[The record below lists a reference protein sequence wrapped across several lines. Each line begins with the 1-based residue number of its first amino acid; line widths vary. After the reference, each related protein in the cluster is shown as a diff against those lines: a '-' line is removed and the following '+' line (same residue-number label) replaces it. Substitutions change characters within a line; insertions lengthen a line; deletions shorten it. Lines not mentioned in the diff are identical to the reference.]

1 MGANGL
7 TIQIAVSMQ
16 FQRALYDPSQYT
28 LVGSN
33 YYSRLNASKI
43 KKTVYI
49 IYVYCVY
56 LLYMYKYTHMYMYI
70 FKLILY
76 IDIWG
81 AWWQKLR
88 DWGGASSLRPSGSLT
103 QTQFHKH
110 LLCTFYSVFI
120 FFYHIYALVLCYFYI
135 IFIFILLHCPLSGPD
150 LIYISLLIIPCIIYY
165 VTNKET
171 LNFYATHFLHLYSQ
185 IPLTVTLFQT
195 ILILRFSFINKNRTE
210 IVMVMLK
217 SQDCGV

>member
-28 LVGSN
+28 LVCSN
-33 YYSRLNASKI
+33 DYSRLTASKI
-43 KKTVYI
+43 KKNVYI

-70 FKLILY
+70 FKLIWY

-88 DWGGASSLRPSGSLT
+88 DWGGASSLRPSGCLT
-103 QTQFHKH
+103 QTQFHK
-110 LLCTFYSVFI
+110 
-120 FFYHIYALVLCYFYI
+120 
-135 IFIFILLHCPLSGPD
+135 PLQD
-150 LIYISLLIIPCIIYY
+150 SLLTVIHPYSHHPYCCYVYIPGI
-165 VTNKET
+165 TR
-171 LNFYATHFLHLYSQ
+171 LH
-185 IPLTVTLFQT
+185 IPLVHIT
-195 ILILRFSFINKNRTE
+195 IH
-210 IVMVMLK
+210 
-217 SQDCGV
+217 